1 MLREIKKKCGVPCL
15 SSDPPAWPWPAPFCP
30 LVTARAG
37 GHGQGR
43 LGDVPLC
50 APSLQ
55 GRAGLAGE
63 QPCGGAAAGGAA
75 AGAAGAAGGRGP
87 GRPARTAG
95 PARCS
100 AAPSAPGSRTSYSHC
115 PGPRWH
121 KHRPAARAAGWVPPP
136 LSMGGW
142 SLSRLLPAL
151 ARGSELACGHRVS
164 VAAPAPCPALPAP
177 LSPRCH
183 VQATQPL
190 GLAVA
195 VDGQDTHAAVE
206 LCPRHPGSLLRAGA
220 CHFLGPSLHGELA
233 GPRGPPCGDLATRP

>member
-1 MLREIKKKCGVPCL
+1 MGRAAWVTCRCALLLCRAERDSL
-15 SSDPPAWPWPAPFCP
+15 ESSLAEAQQ
-30 LVTARAG
+30 LAAQLQVQQEQLEGEAQGARLAR
-37 GHGQGR
+37 Q
-43 LGDVPLC
+43 
-50 APSLQ
+50 ALQ
-55 GRAGLAGE
+55 GAP
-63 QPCGGAAAGGAA
+63 QPPCT
-75 AGAAGAAGGRGP
+75 RLRDILLP
-87 GRPARTAG
+87 L
-95 PARCS
+95 
-100 AAPSAPGSRTSYSHC
+100 
-115 PGPRWH
+115 PGPPVAQTQACSSCSWMGPTTAVR
-121 KHRPAARAAGWVPPP
+121 
-136 LSMGGW
+136 GGW
-142 SLSRLLPAL
+142 SLSCLLPAL

-164 VAAPAPCPALPAP
+164 VAAPAPLSPRCHVQAPALPAL